1 MMKIQNRDAKEK
13 LVQRL
18 RRIEGQVRGVQ
29 SMLEEERDCQEILQ
43 QLSSVR
49 SAVQSASRIFLQEYA
64 TACLVE
70 MDQDAMMDQEANK
83 AYNNRT
89 RREKIIHDMI
99 ELLDKAP

>member
-1 MMKIQNRDAKEK
+1 MKIQNRDAKEK

-29 SMLEEERDCQEILQ
+29 AMLEEERDCQEILQ

-49 SAVQSASRIFLQEYA
+49 SAVQSASRSFLQEYA
-64 TACLVE
+64 TACLIE
-70 MDQDAMMDQEANK
+70 MDQDAKMDQEANNE
-83 AYNNRT
+83 YNNRT
-89 RREKIIHDMI
+89 KREKIIHDMI

>member
-1 MMKIQNRDAKEK
+1 MKIQNQEAKEK

-29 SMLEEERDCQEILQ
+29 AMLEEERDCQEILQ

-70 MDQDAMMDQEANK
+70 MDQDVKMDQEANNE
-83 AYNNRT
+83 YNNRT